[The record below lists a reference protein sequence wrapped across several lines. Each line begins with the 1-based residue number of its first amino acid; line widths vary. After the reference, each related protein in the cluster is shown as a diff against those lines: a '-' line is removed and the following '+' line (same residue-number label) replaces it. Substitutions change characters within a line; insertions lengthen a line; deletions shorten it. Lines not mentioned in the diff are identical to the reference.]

1 VLPAVLL
8 TALTAHVHDWFA
20 MTNELLYERRAIS
33 VAETLSPLPR
43 LHGQSIPSYDQLY
56 SLLIAPAFRHGPV
69 AHDLVTAH
77 RLGAWLMA
85 SAAVPAFLLARRVT
99 ASSVLAAAVGLLAV
113 CIPWIVFASFL
124 LTEVVAY
131 PAFLWAMLAF
141 QRAVSAPSARRD
153 LLALAAV
160 VVAFFAR
167 TQFALLAILL
177 PIVVLAYEL
186 GRSRGVMPAA
196 RDAIARH
203 RVLAGAYV
211 LLVALAVG
219 LAAVGRLSHVLGV
232 YEDTIRGNLLPNG
245 IGRSL
250 VEHLATLAL
259 GVGILPLVVGLS
271 WLVANL
277 VRPPQ
282 DRELHAF
289 ACVGGVIAIGQ
300 LLQVTTFDLRFG
312 GEGGFVHDR
321 YLFYLAPLLVL
332 AFVAAVREARIA
344 WWATGAVAVLV
355 ALGFAVGALP
365 RFVWHDFPQINSD
378 APALTLLRPVVQ
390 LAHGLTGARIVL
402 VTATLVS
409 AALFAFARRRRLRGA
424 IAVVSLAIVPVLTA
438 YMFARL
444 LGVEGWANRPLTGPE
459 HGVYDWV
466 DGATGGAQV
475 AMVPYPVSTAF
486 LVSQRIWRDY
496 EFWNKTVDR
505 DVQYTGPW
513 RFKYTGDTF
522 PQRLVRIDP
531 STGHSAGSPAGFVLQ
546 ADQDARFRISG
557 VAVVENNGVRLI
569 RAERPWRVDWLT
581 FGLYPDGWTRPGK
594 TAVIRVFPAPG
605 QRGPVTRT
613 LTVGVRT
620 TEDVSKRPFSLRSNM
635 QQAAAVAAPET
646 ARATVSVCVPA
657 HGYTEARVRVRG
669 RSTIPGDL
677 RYYELAEGTRRVG
690 GAFVDEVAL
699 ADEIGAP
706 CRP

>member
-1 VLPAVLL
+1 L
-8 TALTAHVHDWFA
+8 TVLTAHVHDWFA

-33 VAETLSPLPR
+33 VAETWSPLPR

-56 SLLIAPAFRHGPV
+56 PLIVAPAFRHGPV
-69 AHDLVTAH
+69 SHDLVTAH
-77 RLGAWLMA
+77 RIGAWVMA
-85 SAAVPAFLLARRVT
+85 SAAVPAFLLARRVH
-99 ASSVLAAAVGLLAV
+99 ASSALAAVVGVLAV

-124 LTEVVAY
+124 LTEVAAY
-131 PAFLWAMLAF
+131 PAFVWAMLAF
-141 QRAVSAPSARRD
+141 QRTVRAPSPVRD

-160 VVAFFAR
+160 AVAFLAR

-177 PIVVLAYEL
+177 PVVVLAYEL
-186 GRSRGVMPAA
+186 GQTGRLSSAA
-196 RDAIARH
+196 REAIARH
-203 RVLAGAYV
+203 RVLTAAYV
-211 LLVALAVG
+211 LLAAFAAA

-232 YEDTIRGNLLPNG
+232 YGDTIKGNLVPNG

-259 GVGILPLVVGLS
+259 GVGILPLVIGLA

-289 ACVGGVIAIGQ
+289 ACVGGVIAVGQ

-321 YLFYLAPLLVL
+321 YLFYLAPVLVL
-332 AFVAAVREARIA
+332 AFVTAAREARIA
-344 WWATGAVAVLV
+344 RWATGAVAAFV
-355 ALGFAVGALP
+355 ALGFAAGPLP
-365 RFVWHDFPQINSD
+365 RFVWHDFPQVNSD
-378 APALTLLRPVVQ
+378 APALTLLRPVVY
-390 LAHGLTGARIVL
+390 LTHGLTGTRILL
-402 VTATLVS
+402 VAATILS
-409 AALFAFARRRRLRGA
+409 AVLFAVARTRRLRGA
-424 IAVVSLAIVPVLTA
+424 IAIVSLAIIPVLTA
-438 YMFARL
+438 YMFARV

-466 DGATGGAQV
+466 DGAAKGADV

-486 LVSQRIWRDY
+486 LVSQRVWRDY

-522 PQRLVRIDP
+522 PQRLVRFDAT
-531 STGHSAGSPAGFVLQ
+531 TGRAAASPTGYVLQ

-557 VAVVENNGVRLI
+557 VATVENQGIRLI

-594 TAVIRVFPAPG
+594 TAVIRIFPVPG
-605 QRGPVTRT
+605 QKTPHTRT
-613 LTVGVRT
+613 LTVGVRAP
-620 TEDVSKRPFSLRSNM
+620 EDVTTRPFSLRSNV
-635 QQAAAVAAPET
+635 QQAKGSATPET

-657 HGYTEARVRVRG
+657 RGYTEARLRVRG
-669 RSTIPGDL
+669 SSRIPGDQ
-677 RYYELAEGTRRVG
+677 RYYELAEGTSRIG
-690 GAFVDEVAL
+690 GVFVDEVAL
-699 ADEIGAP
+699 ADEIGP
-706 CRP
+706 RCNP